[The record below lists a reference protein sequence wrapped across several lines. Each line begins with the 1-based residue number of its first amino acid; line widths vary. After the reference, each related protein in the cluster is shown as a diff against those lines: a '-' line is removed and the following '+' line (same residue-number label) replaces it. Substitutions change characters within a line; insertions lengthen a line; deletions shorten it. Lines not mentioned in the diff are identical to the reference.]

1 MKFGVR
7 EVADITFKAKSNLT
21 LGKDNFE
28 AGEPVIF
35 FDSAKT
41 STMESAAATVYAQG
55 GKGNA
60 RLLAWEGDKTAT
72 FTFEEAL
79 LSPLGFQVLSGAGVV
94 DSSTTALHHTVRV
107 QCQSVSANTGG
118 GNTGGGGSTQPPAET
133 QQGKS
138 STASAKN
145 AVNTLTITEDMLP
158 LGAKVI
164 HKNANYPLAKIFVM
178 SLDAN
183 GEISGRVKVNNGAG
197 NEPGALTVDVVKA
210 ATLNSDVAEYINADG
225 IALTISGAGL
235 TPGTI
240 YLVDLYCEVAGTE
253 MTVESGKFAGYY
265 YIEANTLFR
274 RAADGMDVPAQFTIP
289 KGKIQSNF
297 TFTMAGT
304 GDPSTFTFTVDA
316 FPDYMLGATQGK
328 KVLFSMSV
336 ANDAITNG

>member
-21 LGKDNFE
+21 LGKETFE

-41 STMESAAATVYAQG
+41 STMESSAATVYAQG

-79 LSPLGFQVLSGAGVV
+79 LSPLGFQVLSGAGVI
-94 DSSTTALHHTVRV
+94 DASTTALHHTVRV
-107 QCQSVSANTGG
+107 QCQAVDSVGL
-118 GNTGGGGSTQPPAET
+118 
-133 QQGKS
+133 
-138 STASAKN
+138 
-145 AVNTLTITEDMLP
+145 AVLGEEDGISPRTTTNTLTITEDMLP
-158 LGAKVI
+158 AGAKVI
-164 HKNANYPLAKIFVM
+164 HKNAKYPLAKIFVM
-178 SLDAN
+178 ALDAN
-183 GEISGRVKVNNGAG
+183 GEIASRVKVDNGSGTSSGELA
-197 NEPGALTVDVVKA
+197 VDVVA
-210 ATLNSDVAEYINADG
+210 AASYNSDIAEYTGAEG
-225 IALTISGAGL
+225 IALTITGEAL

-240 YLVDLYCEVAGTE
+240 YLVDLYCEVKGTE

-274 RAADGMDVPAQFTIP
+274 RASDGMDVPAQFTIP

-328 KVLFSMSV
+328 KVLFSLSV
-336 ANDAITNG
+336 ANEAITQ

>member
-21 LGKDNFE
+21 LGKETFE

-79 LSPLGFQVLSGAGVV
+79 LSPLGFQVLSGAGVI
-94 DSSTTALHHTVRV
+94 DASTTALHHTVRV
-107 QCQSVSANTGG
+107 QCQAVD
-118 GNTGGGGSTQPPAET
+118 
-133 QQGKS
+133 S
-138 STASAKN
+138 SGL
-145 AVNTLTITEDMLP
+145 AVLGEEDGISPRVTTKTLTITEDMLP
-158 LGAKVI
+158 AGAKVI
-164 HKNANYPLAKIFVM
+164 HKNAKYPLAKIFVM
-178 SLDAN
+178 ALDAN
-183 GEISGRVKVNNGAG
+183 GEIASRLKVDNGGGTSG
-197 NEPGALTVDVVKA
+197 GALTVDVVKA
-210 ATLNSDVAEYINADG
+210 ATFNSDISEYLEAEG
-225 IALTISGAGL
+225 IALTITGEAL

-240 YLVDLYCEVAGTE
+240 YLVDLYCEVEGTE

-274 RAADGMDVPAQFTIP
+274 RASDGMDVPAQFTIP

-328 KVLFSMSV
+328 KVLFSLSV
-336 ANDAITNG
+336 ANDAITQ

>member
-21 LGKDNFE
+21 LGKETFE

-79 LSPLGFQVLSGAGVV
+79 LSPLGFQVLSGAGVI
-94 DSSTTALHHTVRV
+94 DASTTALHHTVRV
-107 QCQSVSANTGG
+107 QCQ
-118 GNTGGGGSTQPPAET
+118 
-133 QQGKS
+133 
-138 STASAKN
+138 
-145 AVNTLTITEDMLP
+145 AVDSRGLAVLGEEDGISPRITTNTLTITKDMLP
-158 LGAKVI
+158 AGAKVI
-164 HKNANYPLAKIFVM
+164 HKNSKYPLAKIFVM
-178 SLDAN
+178 ALDAN
-183 GEISGRVKVNNGAG
+183 GEIASRLKVDNGSG
-197 NEPGALTVDVVKA
+197 GALTVDVVEA
-210 ATLNSDVAEYINADG
+210 ATMNSEIAEYVDAEG
-225 IALTISGAGL
+225 IALTITGETL

-240 YLVDLYCEVAGTE
+240 YLVDLYCEVKGTE

-274 RAADGMDVPAQFTIP
+274 RASDGMDVPAQFTIP

-328 KVLFSMSV
+328 KVLFSLSV
-336 ANDAITNG
+336 ANDAIAQ

>member
-21 LGKDNFE
+21 LGKETFE

-94 DSSTTALHHTVRV
+94 DAATTALHHTVRV
-107 QCQSVSANTGG
+107 QCQ
-118 GNTGGGGSTQPPAET
+118 
-133 QQGKS
+133 
-138 STASAKN
+138 
-145 AVNTLTITEDMLP
+145 AVDSRGLAVLGEEDGISPRTTTNTLTITEDMLP
-158 LGAKVI
+158 AGANVI
-164 HKNANYPLAKIFVM
+164 YKNTKYPLAKIFVM
-178 SLDAN
+178 ALDAN
-183 GEISGRVKVNNGAG
+183 GEIASRLKVDNGSGGD
-197 NEPGALTVDVVKA
+197 LTVDVVKA
-210 ATLNSDVAEYINADG
+210 AKSNSDMAEYLDAEG
-225 IALTISGAGL
+225 IALTITGESL

-240 YLVDLYCEVAGTE
+240 YLVDLYCEVKGTE

-274 RAADGMDVPAQFTIP
+274 RASDGMDVPAQFTIP

-316 FPDYMLGATQGK
+316 FPDYLLGSTQGK
-328 KVLFSMSV
+328 KVLFSLSV
-336 ANDAITNG
+336 ANDAIAQ

>member
-21 LGKDNFE
+21 LGKETFE

-94 DSSTTALHHTVRV
+94 DASTTALHHTVRV
-107 QCQSVSANTGG
+107 QCQAVQQPSSSYSLANLDEEGISPRT
-118 GNTGGGGSTQPPAET
+118 TT
-133 QQGKS
+133 
-138 STASAKN
+138 
-145 AVNTLTITEDMLP
+145 NTLTITEDMLP
-158 LGAKVI
+158 AGANVI
-164 HKNANYPLAKIFVM
+164 YKNTKYPLAKIFVM
-178 SLDAN
+178 ALDAN
-183 GEISGRVKVNNGAG
+183 GEIASRLKVDNGSGGD
-197 NEPGALTVDVVKA
+197 LTVDVVKA
-210 ATLNSDVAEYINADG
+210 AKSNSDMAEYLDAEG
-225 IALTISGAGL
+225 IALTITGESL

-240 YLVDLYCEVAGTE
+240 YLVDLYCEVKGTE

-274 RAADGMDVPAQFTIP
+274 RASDCMDVPAQFTIP

-328 KVLFSMSV
+328 KVLFSLSV
-336 ANDAITNG
+336 ANDAIAQ

>member
-21 LGKDNFE
+21 LGKETFE

-94 DSSTTALHHTVRV
+94 DAATTALHHTVRV
-107 QCQSVSANTGG
+107 QCQAVQQPSSSYSLANLDEEGISPL
-118 GNTGGGGSTQPPAET
+118 NST
-133 QQGKS
+133 
-138 STASAKN
+138 
-145 AVNTLTITEDMLP
+145 VNTLTITEDMLP
-158 LGAKVI
+158 AEAKVI
-164 HKNANYPLAKIFVM
+164 YKNTKYPLAKIFVM
-178 SLDAN
+178 ALDAN
-183 GEISGRVKVNNGAG
+183 GEIASRLKVDNGSGGD
-197 NEPGALTVDVVKA
+197 LTVDVVKA
-210 ATLNSDVAEYINADG
+210 AKSNSDMAEYLDAEG
-225 IALTISGAGL
+225 IALTITGETL

-240 YLVDLYCEVAGTE
+240 YLVDLYCEVKGTE

-274 RAADGMDVPAQFTIP
+274 RASDGMDVPAQFTIP

-316 FPDYMLGATQGK
+316 FPDYLLGSTQGK
-328 KVLFSMSV
+328 KVLFSLSV
-336 ANDAITNG
+336 ANDAIAQ

>member
-21 LGKDNFE
+21 LGKETFE

-41 STMESAAATVYAQG
+41 STMESSAATVYAQG

-94 DSSTTALHHTVRV
+94 DASTTALHHTVRV
-107 QCQSVSANTGG
+107 QCQAVDSVELSVLGEEDGISPRT
-118 GNTGGGGSTQPPAET
+118 TT
-133 QQGKS
+133 
-138 STASAKN
+138 
-145 AVNTLTITEDMLP
+145 NTLTITEDMLP
-158 LGAKVI
+158 AGAKVI
-164 HKNANYPLAKIFVM
+164 HKNAKYPLAKIFVM
-178 SLDAN
+178 ALDAN
-183 GEISGRVKVNNGAG
+183 GEIASRLKVDNGGGTSG
-197 NEPGALTVDVVKA
+197 GALAVDVVA
-210 ATLNSDVAEYINADG
+210 AASYNSDIAEYTGAEG
-225 IALTISGAGL
+225 IALTITGEAL

-240 YLVDLYCEVAGTE
+240 YLVDLYCEVKGTE

-274 RAADGMDVPAQFTIP
+274 RASDGMDVPAQFTIP

-328 KVLFSMSV
+328 KVLFSLSV
-336 ANDAITNG
+336 ANEAITQ

>member
-21 LGKDNFE
+21 LGKETFE

-79 LSPLGFQVLSGAGVV
+79 LSPLGFQVLSGAGVI
-94 DSSTTALHHTVRV
+94 DASTTALHHTVRV
-107 QCQSVSANTGG
+107 QCQDVD
-118 GNTGGGGSTQPPAET
+118 
-133 QQGKS
+133 S
-138 STASAKN
+138 SGL
-145 AVNTLTITEDMLP
+145 AVLGEEDGISPRVTTKTLTITEDMLP
-158 LGAKVI
+158 AGAKVI
-164 HKNANYPLAKIFVM
+164 HKNAKYPLAKIFVM
-178 SLDAN
+178 ALDAN
-183 GEISGRVKVNNGAG
+183 GEIASRLKVDNGGGTSG
-197 NEPGALTVDVVKA
+197 GALTVDVVKA
-210 ATLNSDVAEYINADG
+210 ATFNSDISEYLEAEG
-225 IALTISGAGL
+225 IALTITGEAL

-240 YLVDLYCEVAGTE
+240 YLVDLYCEVEGTE

-274 RAADGMDVPAQFTIP
+274 RASDGMDVPAQFTIP

-328 KVLFSMSV
+328 KVLFSLSV
-336 ANDAITNG
+336 ANDAITQ

>member
-21 LGKDNFE
+21 LGKETFE

-41 STMESAAATVYAQG
+41 STMESSAATVYAQG

-79 LSPLGFQVLSGAGVV
+79 LSPLGFQVLSGAGVI
-94 DSSTTALHHTVRV
+94 DASTTALHHTVRV
-107 QCQSVSANTGG
+107 QCQAVTAELSVLGEEDGISPRT
-118 GNTGGGGSTQPPAET
+118 TT
-133 QQGKS
+133 
-138 STASAKN
+138 
-145 AVNTLTITEDMLP
+145 NTLTITEDMLP
-158 LGAKVI
+158 AGAKVI
-164 HKNANYPLAKIFVM
+164 HKNAKYPLAKIFVM
-178 SLDAN
+178 ALDAN
-183 GEISGRVKVNNGAG
+183 GEIASRVKVDNGSGTSSGELA
-197 NEPGALTVDVVKA
+197 VDVVKA
-210 ATLNSDVAEYINADG
+210 ATMNSDIAEYTGAEG
-225 IALTISGAGL
+225 IALTITGEAL

-240 YLVDLYCEVAGTE
+240 YLVDLYCEVKGTE

-274 RAADGMDVPAQFTIP
+274 RASDGMDVPAQFTIP

-328 KVLFSMSV
+328 KVLFSLSV
-336 ANDAITNG
+336 ANDAITQ

>member
-21 LGKDNFE
+21 LGKETFE

-41 STMESAAATVYAQG
+41 STMESSAATVYAQG

-79 LSPLGFQVLSGAGVV
+79 LSPLGFQVLSGAGVI
-94 DSSTTALHHTVRV
+94 DASTTALHHTVRV
-107 QCQSVSANTGG
+107 QCQAVEGDVGAFAGLSVLGEEDELS
-118 GNTGGGGSTQPPAET
+118 PR
-133 QQGKS
+133 
-138 STASAKN
+138 TAT
-145 AVNTLTITEDMLP
+145 NTLTITEDMLP
-158 LGAKVI
+158 AGAKVI
-164 HKNANYPLAKIFVM
+164 HKNAKYPLAKIFVM
-178 SLDAN
+178 ALDAN
-183 GEISGRVKVNNGAG
+183 GEIASRLKVDNGGGTSG
-197 NEPGALTVDVVKA
+197 GALAVDVVA
-210 ATLNSDVAEYINADG
+210 AASYNSDIAEYTGAEG
-225 IALTISGAGL
+225 IALTITGEAL

-240 YLVDLYCEVAGTE
+240 YLVDLYCEVKGTE

-274 RAADGMDVPAQFTIP
+274 RASDGMDVPAQFTIP

-328 KVLFSMSV
+328 KVLFSLSV
-336 ANDAITNG
+336 ANDAITQ

>member
-21 LGKDNFE
+21 LGKETFE

-94 DSSTTALHHTVRV
+94 DAATTALHHTVRV
-107 QCQSVSANTGG
+107 QCQVVQEPSSSYSLANLEEDGISPMSAGT
-118 GNTGGGGSTQPPAET
+118 
-133 QQGKS
+133 
-138 STASAKN
+138 
-145 AVNTLTITEDMLP
+145 NTLTITEDMLP
-158 LGAKVI
+158 AGANVI
-164 HKNANYPLAKIFVM
+164 YKNAKYPLAKIFVM
-178 SLDAN
+178 ALDAN
-183 GEISGRVKVNNGAG
+183 GEIASRLKVDNGSGGD
-197 NEPGALTVDVVKA
+197 LTVDVVKA
-210 ATLNSDVAEYINADG
+210 AKFNSDMAEYLEADG
-225 IALTISGAGL
+225 IALTITGESL

-240 YLVDLYCEVAGTE
+240 YLVDLYCEVKGTE

-274 RAADGMDVPAQFTIP
+274 RASDGMDVPAQFTIP

-316 FPDYMLGATQGK
+316 FPDYLLGSTQGK
-328 KVLFSMSV
+328 KVLFSLSV
-336 ANDAITNG
+336 ANDAIAQ

>member
-21 LGKDNFE
+21 LGKETFE

-41 STMESAAATVYAQG
+41 STMESSAATVYAQG

-79 LSPLGFQVLSGAGVV
+79 LSPLGFQVLSGAGVI
-94 DSSTTALHHTVRV
+94 DASTTALHHTVRV
-107 QCQSVSANTGG
+107 QCQAVT
-118 GNTGGGGSTQPPAET
+118 AEL
-133 QQGKS
+133 
-138 STASAKN
+138 
-145 AVNTLTITEDMLP
+145 AVLGEEDGISPRTTTNTLTITEDMLP
-158 LGAKVI
+158 AGAKVI
-164 HKNANYPLAKIFVM
+164 HKNAKYPLAKIFVM
-178 SLDAN
+178 ALDAN
-183 GEISGRVKVNNGAG
+183 GEIASRVKVDNGSGTSSGELA
-197 NEPGALTVDVVKA
+197 VDVVKA
-210 ATLNSDVAEYINADG
+210 ATMNSDIAEYVGAEG
-225 IALTISGAGL
+225 IALTITGEAL

-240 YLVDLYCEVAGTE
+240 YLVDLYCEVKGTE

-274 RAADGMDVPAQFTIP
+274 RASDGMDVPAQFTIP

-328 KVLFSMSV
+328 KVLFSLSV
-336 ANDAITNG
+336 ANDAITQ

>member
-21 LGKDNFE
+21 LGKETFE

-41 STMESAAATVYAQG
+41 STMESSAATVYAQG

-79 LSPLGFQVLSGAGVV
+79 LSPLGFQVLSGAGVI
-94 DSSTTALHHTVRV
+94 DASTTALHHTVRV
-107 QCQSVSANTGG
+107 QCQAVT
-118 GNTGGGGSTQPPAET
+118 AEL
-133 QQGKS
+133 
-138 STASAKN
+138 
-145 AVNTLTITEDMLP
+145 AVLGEEDGISPRTTTNTLTITEDMLP
-158 LGAKVI
+158 AGAKVI
-164 HKNANYPLAKIFVM
+164 HKNAKYPLAKIFVM
-178 SLDAN
+178 ALDAN
-183 GEISGRVKVNNGAG
+183 GEIASRVKVDNGSGTSSGELA
-197 NEPGALTVDVVKA
+197 VDVVKA
-210 ATLNSDVAEYINADG
+210 ATMNSDIAEYVGAEG
-225 IALTISGAGL
+225 IALTITGEAL

-240 YLVDLYCEVAGTE
+240 YLVDLYCEVKGTE

-265 YIEANTLFR
+265 YIEANTLLR
-274 RAADGMDVPAQFTIP
+274 RASDGMDVPAQFTIP

-328 KVLFSMSV
+328 KVLFSLSV
-336 ANDAITNG
+336 ANDAITQ

>member
-21 LGKDNFE
+21 LGKQTFE

-94 DSSTTALHHTVRV
+94 DSTTTALHHTVRV
-107 QCQSVSANTGG
+107 QCQAVDSAGLAVLGEEDGISPRT
-118 GNTGGGGSTQPPAET
+118 
-133 QQGKS
+133 
-138 STASAKN
+138 

-158 LGAKVI
+158 VGARVI
-164 HKNANYPLAKIFVM
+164 HKNAKYPLAKIFVM
-178 SLDAN
+178 ALDAN
-183 GEISGRVKVNNGAG
+183 GEIASRVKVDNGG
-197 NEPGALTVDVVKA
+197 GTSGGALTVDVVNA
-210 ATLNSDVAEYINADG
+210 ATMNSDVAEYVGAEG
-225 IALTISGAGL
+225 IALTITGESL
-235 TPGTI
+235 VPGTI

-274 RAADGMDVPAQFTIP
+274 RASDGMDVPAQFTIP

-328 KVLFSMSV
+328 KVLFSLSV
-336 ANDAITNG
+336 ANDAVTQ

>member
-21 LGKDNFE
+21 LGKETFE

-79 LSPLGFQVLSGAGVV
+79 LSPLGFQVLSGAGVI
-94 DSSTTALHHTVRV
+94 DASTTALHHTVRV
-107 QCQSVSANTGG
+107 QCQAVDSSA
-118 GNTGGGGSTQPPAET
+118 EL
-133 QQGKS
+133 
-138 STASAKN
+138 
-145 AVNTLTITEDMLP
+145 AVLGEEDGISPRTITNTLTITEDMLP
-158 LGAKVI
+158 TGAKVI
-164 HKNANYPLAKIFVM
+164 HKNAKYPLAKIFVM
-178 SLDAN
+178 ALDAN
-183 GEISGRVKVNNGAG
+183 GEIASRVKVDNGG
-197 NEPGALTVDVVKA
+197 GTSDGALTVDVVNA
-210 ATLNSDVAEYINADG
+210 ATFNSDISEYLGADG
-225 IALTISGAGL
+225 IALTITGDTL

-240 YLVDLYCEVAGTE
+240 YLVDLYCEVKGTE

-274 RAADGMDVPAQFTIP
+274 RASDGMDVPAQFTIP

-328 KVLFSMSV
+328 KVLFSLSV
-336 ANDAITNG
+336 ANDAITQ

>member
-21 LGKDNFE
+21 LGKETFE

-79 LSPLGFQVLSGAGVV
+79 LSPLGFQVLSGAGVI
-94 DSSTTALHHTVRV
+94 DASTTALHHTVRV
-107 QCQSVSANTGG
+107 QCQAVD
-118 GNTGGGGSTQPPAET
+118 
-133 QQGKS
+133 S
-138 STASAKN
+138 SGL
-145 AVNTLTITEDMLP
+145 AVLGEEDGISPRTTTNTLTITEDMLP
-158 LGAKVI
+158 AGAKVI
-164 HKNANYPLAKIFVM
+164 HKNAKYPLAKIFVM
-178 SLDAN
+178 ALDAN
-183 GEISGRVKVNNGAG
+183 GEIASRVKVDNGG
-197 NEPGALTVDVVKA
+197 GTSDGALAVDVVKA
-210 ATLNSDVAEYINADG
+210 ATMNFEIAEYVEAEG
-225 IALTISGAGL
+225 IALTITGEAL

-240 YLVDLYCEVAGTE
+240 YLVDLYCEVEGTE

-274 RAADGMDVPAQFTIP
+274 RASDGMDVPAQFTIP

-328 KVLFSMSV
+328 KVLFSLSV
-336 ANDAITNG
+336 ANDAITQ

>member
-21 LGKDNFE
+21 LGKETFE
-28 AGEPVIF
+28 PGEPVIF

-55 GKGNA
+55 GKGNP

-79 LSPLGFQVLSGAGVV
+79 LSSLGFQVLSGAGVV
-94 DSSTTALHHTVRV
+94 DSSTMAMHHTTRV
-107 QCQSVSANTGG
+107 Q
-118 GNTGGGGSTQPPAET
+118 
-133 QQGKS
+133 
-138 STASAKN
+138 
-145 AVNTLTITEDMLP
+145 AVAGTEDGEPSLIITDAMLP
-158 LGAKVI
+158 VGAKVI
-164 HKNANYPLAKIFVM
+164 HQNSEYPLAKIFVM
-178 SLDAN
+178 ALDAN
-183 GEISGRVKVNNGAG
+183 GEISSRLKVNNGTGSEAG
-197 NEPGALTVDVVKA
+197 SLVVDVVKPSA
-210 ATLNSDVAEYINADG
+210 KNTEIVQYAGADG
-225 IALTISGAGL
+225 IALTITGAAL
-235 TPGTI
+235 VPGNI
-240 YLVDLYCEVAGTE
+240 YLVDMYAEVPGTE

-274 RAADGMDVPAQFTIP
+274 RLSDGMDVPAQFTIP

-316 FPDYMLGATQGK
+316 FPDYLLGATHGK
-328 KVLFSMSV
+328 KVLFSLSV
-336 ANDAITNG
+336 ANDAITM

>member
-21 LGKDNFE
+21 LGKETFE

-94 DSSTTALHHTVRV
+94 DAATTALHHTVRV
-107 QCQSVSANTGG
+107 QCQAVQEPSSSYSLANLEEDGISPRT
-118 GNTGGGGSTQPPAET
+118 TT
-133 QQGKS
+133 
-138 STASAKN
+138 
-145 AVNTLTITEDMLP
+145 NTLTITEDMLP
-158 LGAKVI
+158 AGANVI
-164 HKNANYPLAKIFVM
+164 YKNTKYPLAKIFVM
-178 SLDAN
+178 ALDAN
-183 GEISGRVKVNNGAG
+183 GEIASRLKVDNGSGG
-197 NEPGALTVDVVKA
+197 ELTVDVVKGA
-210 ATLNSDVAEYINADG
+210 KSNSDMAEYLDAEG
-225 IALTISGAGL
+225 IALTITGESL

-240 YLVDLYCEVAGTE
+240 YLVDLYCEVKGTE

-274 RAADGMDVPAQFTIP
+274 RASDGMDVPAQFTIP

-316 FPDYMLGATQGK
+316 FPDYLLGSTQGK
-328 KVLFSMSV
+328 KVLFSLSV
-336 ANDAITNG
+336 ANDAITQ

>member
-21 LGKDNFE
+21 LGKETFE

-41 STMESAAATVYAQG
+41 STMESSAATVYAQG

-79 LSPLGFQVLSGAGVV
+79 LSPLGFQVLSGAGVI
-94 DSSTTALHHTVRV
+94 DASTTALHHTVRV
-107 QCQSVSANTGG
+107 QCQAVDSGGELSVLGEEDGIS
-118 GNTGGGGSTQPPAET
+118 PR
-133 QQGKS
+133 
-138 STASAKN
+138 
-145 AVNTLTITEDMLP
+145 AVTNTLTITEDMLP
-158 LGAKVI
+158 AGAKVI
-164 HKNANYPLAKIFVM
+164 HKNAKYPLAKIFVM
-178 SLDAN
+178 ALDAN
-183 GEISGRVKVNNGAG
+183 GEIASRVKVDNGSGTASG
-197 NEPGALTVDVVKA
+197 ELAVDVVKA
-210 ATLNSDVAEYINADG
+210 ATMNSDVAEYVGAEG
-225 IALTISGAGL
+225 IALTITGEAL

-240 YLVDLYCEVAGTE
+240 YLVDLYCEVKGTE

-274 RAADGMDVPAQFTIP
+274 RASDGMDVPAQFTIP

-328 KVLFSMSV
+328 KVLFSLSV
-336 ANDAITNG
+336 ANEAITQ

>member
-21 LGKDNFE
+21 LGKETFE

-94 DSSTTALHHTVRV
+94 DAATTALHHTVRV
-107 QCQSVSANTGG
+107 QCQAVQEPSSSYALANLEEDGISPRT
-118 GNTGGGGSTQPPAET
+118 TT
-133 QQGKS
+133 
-138 STASAKN
+138 
-145 AVNTLTITEDMLP
+145 NTLTITEDMLP
-158 LGAKVI
+158 AGANVI
-164 HKNANYPLAKIFVM
+164 YKNAKYPLAKIFVM
-178 SLDAN
+178 ALDAN
-183 GEISGRVKVNNGAG
+183 GEIASRLKVDNGSGTSD
-197 NEPGALTVDVVKA
+197 GALAVDVVKA
-210 ATLNSDVAEYINADG
+210 AKSNSDMAEYLDADG
-225 IALTISGAGL
+225 IALTITGESL

-240 YLVDLYCEVAGTE
+240 YLVDLYCEVKGTE

-274 RAADGMDVPAQFTIP
+274 RASDGMDVPAQFTIP

-316 FPDYMLGATQGK
+316 FPDYLLGSTQGK
-328 KVLFSMSV
+328 KVLFSLSV
-336 ANDAITNG
+336 ANDAIAQ

>member
-21 LGKDNFE
+21 LGKETFE

-94 DSSTTALHHTVRV
+94 DAATTALHHTVRV
-107 QCQSVSANTGG
+107 QCQAVQEPSSSYSLANLEEDGISPRSAT
-118 GNTGGGGSTQPPAET
+118 
-133 QQGKS
+133 
-138 STASAKN
+138 
-145 AVNTLTITEDMLP
+145 NTLTITEDMLP
-158 LGAKVI
+158 AGANVI
-164 HKNANYPLAKIFVM
+164 YKNAKYPLAKIFVM
-178 SLDAN
+178 ALDAN
-183 GEISGRVKVNNGAG
+183 GEIASRLKVDNGSGGD
-197 NEPGALTVDVVKA
+197 LTVDVVKSA
-210 ATLNSDVAEYINADG
+210 KFNSDMAEYLDAEG
-225 IALTISGAGL
+225 IALTITGDSL

-240 YLVDLYCEVAGTE
+240 YLVDLYCEVKGTE

-274 RAADGMDVPAQFTIP
+274 RASDGMDVPAQFTIP

-316 FPDYMLGATQGK
+316 FPDYLLGSTQGQ
-328 KVLFSMSV
+328 KVLFSLSV
-336 ANDAITNG
+336 ANDAIAQ